1 VNIWICA
8 SAALLAA
15 CGGQTAGTAAD
26 GGPSDGQSDAASSTS
41 AWSPVCPALAPA
53 QGSACSDE
61 EIDCEYGCGN
71 VLTCADGTWGGAV
84 LFGEDRS
91 CDAGANPAACPEALS
106 AITPGASCS
115 TAVRCA
121 YAEGKRVVRRR
132 ARASA
137 APARMQISNVFI
149 SSAELV
155 TSARTAFGNRAT
167 ADAAVSR
174 QRESPLFFRR
184 FIIRERIMKTV
195 RWVVA
200 VSCSALSGLAA
211 YACGGST
218 TGNVD
223 DAGAGADAASDTS
236 AGDSGL
242 TDGPSQDAG
251 ACASYVTESCD
262 AGCPLGTV
270 CVREAVVDTE
280 VEHGCYPLPTGCD
293 KASACGCIANCVCP
307 TEFVTACSE
316 QNGGVDCQSGTV
328 SRREF
333 KKDIDYVD
341 DEERA
346 SLAAQALRTSL
357 AEYRYKTEPESAK
370 KRLGFITCRTRARP
384 LRAIARTSTTTV
396 TRACFWRRCRSSKN
410 RSTL

>member
-1 VNIWICA
+1 
-8 SAALLAA
+8 
-15 CGGQTAGTAAD
+15 
-26 GGPSDGQSDAASSTS
+26 
-41 AWSPVCPALAPA
+41 
-53 QGSACSDE
+53 
-61 EIDCEYGCGN
+61 
-71 VLTCADGTWGGAV
+71 
-84 LFGEDRS
+84 
-91 CDAGANPAACPEALS
+91 
-106 AITPGASCS
+106 
-115 TAVRCA
+115 
-121 YAEGKRVVRRR
+121 
-132 ARASA
+132 
-137 APARMQISNVFI
+137 
-149 SSAELV
+149 
-155 TSARTAFGNRAT
+155 
-167 ADAAVSR
+167 
-174 QRESPLFFRR
+174 
-184 FIIRERIMKTV
+184 MKTV

-370 KRLGFITCRTRARP
+370 KRLGFIIDDMP
-384 LRAIARTSTTTV
+384 NPSPAIASDRTHVDDYGYTSMLLATV
-396 TRACFWRRCRSSKN
+396 QEQQKQIDALKQAVSELSARKQKI
-410 RSTL
+410 LKK